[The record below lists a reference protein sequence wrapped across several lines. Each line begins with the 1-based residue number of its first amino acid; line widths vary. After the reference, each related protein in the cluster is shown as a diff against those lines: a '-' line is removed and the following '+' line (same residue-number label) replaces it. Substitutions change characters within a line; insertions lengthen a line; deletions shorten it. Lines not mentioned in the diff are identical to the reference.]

1 VPPSAVPSHL
11 QSLSNCS
18 RDHPIVN
25 EVLYQLSHLQ
35 KAGKSVVFCWVRGH
49 TVLPG
54 SERAALNRNLTSDRA
69 LGSDFRTFLYHAVL
83 SSWQDEW
90 SNTQDNKLHT
100 VKPSLQTWHF
110 SFSVVRKEEV
120 MLTWLP
126 IGHMRVAHGYFC
138 VASQHRFV
146 LTVAPYLV
154 CHILIESLHYS
165 EACHVYFYMVHFPAC
180 LVMTTVL
187 FLMSWLF

>member
-1 VPPSAVPSHL
+1 MPGTELFCSSCATLSSAISFAQTHWVPC
-11 QSLSNCS
+11 SLSSCS

-69 LGSDFRTFLYHAVL
+69 LGSDFRTFLYRAVL
-83 SSWQDEW
+83 SPWQDEW

-126 IGHMRVAHGYFC
+126 IGHMRVAHGSF
-138 VASQHRFV
+138 VWLAS
-146 LTVAPYLV
+146 T
-154 CHILIESLHYS
+154 IL
-165 EACHVYFYMVHFPAC
+165 C
-180 LVMTTVL
+180 
-187 FLMSWLF
+187 